1 MTFAAWIGVFGAD
14 PLRGRAYDPAALLDT
29 SPGGGSR
36 CTGGFSVTA
45 VAAWAAG
52 PAAGLLPT
60 GMEWSSG
67 PLAGHLGRAARAGA
81 GGHDRRLRALYA
93 ALPLPVAGRAG
104 GRRGDAPLHF

>member
-1 MTFAAWIGVFGAD
+1 MDRGPRRGPVA
-14 PLRGRAYDPAALLDT
+14 GRAYDPAALLDT
-29 SPGGGSR
+29 GPGGGSW
-36 CTGGFSVTA
+36 CTGGFSVAA

-60 GMEWSSG
+60 GMEWPSG
-67 PLAGHLGRAARAGA
+67 PLAGTWAGRHGLGRVAMIAVSE
-81 GGHDRRLRALYA
+81 ALYA